1 MGTRLELHD
10 ELCAILGSSNVYFQ
24 PPASVLMKYDAIR
37 YELSEKNIKRAN
49 DRIYSI
55 TNQYD
60 LVYITTNP
68 ESTIPDEILRH
79 FQLCRFGSPY
89 TKDNLYHYPF
99 TLFY

>member
-10 ELCAILGSSNVYFQ
+10 ELCALLGSSNVYFQ

-37 YELSEKNIKRAN
+37 YELSEKNVKRAN
-49 DRIYSI
+49 DRIYSM

-68 ESTIPDEILRH
+68 ESTIPDEILNH

-89 TKDNLYHYPF
+89 AKNNLYHYPF